1 MNHQYEGIKTMI
13 EEENIRQDFAKRLK
27 TASDRL
33 ELKGTDIANA
43 LKLSTKAVSKWLNAE
58 TMPTMANV
66 YALAKLLKV
75 TPEWLIFGDKNSEP
89 ITIQDLNQFEYPI
102 LSSIQTGMWAEICD
116 YKDSQ
121 GYDYLSSEIDTKGE
135 AFFLRITGASME
147 PKFSKDD
154 LVLIDPSLYPH
165 PGQFVAAVNG
175 SGEAVFKQYKELSD
189 ISESSGKPHFELLPL
204 NPMFPTLSSKE
215 QDIRIIGVAV
225 EHRTYL

>member
-1 MNHQYEGIKTMI
+1 MIK
-13 EEENIRQDFAKRLK
+13 EEKIRQDFSERLK
-27 TASDRL
+27 LACEKL
-33 ELKGTDIANA
+33 NLPEKGRGKQIADFM
-43 LKLSTKAVSKWLNAE
+43 KITPKAVSKWLNAE
-58 TMPTMANV
+58 TMPSTSNI
-66 YALAKLLKV
+66 YLLAKYLKV
-75 TPEWLIFGDKNSEP
+75 TPEWLTFGDKNSKP
-89 ITIQDLNQFEYPI
+89 ISVQELDQFEYPI
-102 LSSIQTGMWAEICD
+102 LSSIQAGIWTEICD

-147 PKFSKDD
+147 PKFSEDD
-154 LVLIDPSLYPH
+154 LVLIDPGLYPH

-175 SGEAVFKQYKELSD
+175 NGEATFKQYKELSD

-204 NPMFPTLSSKE
+204 NPMFPTLSSKG